1 MTKTLK
7 SMEMVIVMEIVT
19 GIETVMMGMET
30 VMGMEMVPSPLGT
43 ASVAIANEYMR
54 MSD

>member
-19 GIETVMMGMET
+19 GIET